1 MHSCDTPAC
10 VKIGHLSEG
19 SPAMNQADKVA
30 KGRQLRGEQIHSAKL
45 TEADVREIR
54 RLCVEADMTL
64 QEIGDRFS
72 VDMQTIA
79 SVRAYRTWK
88 HLDPDLPRLKKRTMG
103 ERLRELSASS
113 GVSVSTIEAR
123 RARGL
128 TGDALI
134 APKHRA
140 PRKEYTRQG

>member
-1 MHSCDTPAC
+1 
-10 VKIGHLSEG
+10 
-19 SPAMNQADKVA
+19 MNQADKVA
-30 KGRQLRGEQIHSAKL
+30 KGRQLRGEEIFQSKL

-64 QEIGDRFS
+64 QEIGNRFG

-88 HLDPDLPRLKKRTMG
+88 HLDPDSPRLKKRTMG

-113 GVSVSTIEAR
+113 GVTEAAL
-123 RARGL
+123 RARQSRGL

-140 PRKEYTRQG
+140 PRKVYTKR